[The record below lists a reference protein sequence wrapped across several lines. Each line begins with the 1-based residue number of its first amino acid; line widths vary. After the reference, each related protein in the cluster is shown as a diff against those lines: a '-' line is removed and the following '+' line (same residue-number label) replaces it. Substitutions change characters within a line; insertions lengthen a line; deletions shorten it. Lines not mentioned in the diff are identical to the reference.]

1 MTQSQ
6 DEAQV
11 VWELLW
17 KSLADGSYDIET
29 LKAHADDD
37 SHFIEDL
44 HIDSLDLVEFYLRV
58 EHHFHVDLPGD
69 EYPNLTSVRAIASA
83 VRERAGAQPR

>member
-1 MTQSQ
+1 MTQSL
-6 DEAQV
+6 DEARV
-11 VWELLW
+11 VWDLLW
-17 KSLADGSYDIET
+17 KSLAEGSYDIDS
-29 LKAHADDD
+29 LKAQADDD

-69 EYPNLTSVRAIASA
+69 EYPNLTSVRAIATA
-83 VRERAGAQPR
+83 VRARAGAQSR